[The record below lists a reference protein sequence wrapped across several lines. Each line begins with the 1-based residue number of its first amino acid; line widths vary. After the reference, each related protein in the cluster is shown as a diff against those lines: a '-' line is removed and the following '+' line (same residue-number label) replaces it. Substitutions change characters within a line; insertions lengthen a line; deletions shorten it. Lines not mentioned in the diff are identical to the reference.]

1 MLKGQK
7 QCQQITQ
14 KIQVL
19 ILELTKLIGRLSS
32 TIQAVLK
39 SQTKFWYLQQEQIE
53 ALKTQRS

>member
-14 KIQVL
+14 KIQVM

-39 SQTKFWYLQQEQIE
+39 SQTKF
-53 ALKTQRS
+53 